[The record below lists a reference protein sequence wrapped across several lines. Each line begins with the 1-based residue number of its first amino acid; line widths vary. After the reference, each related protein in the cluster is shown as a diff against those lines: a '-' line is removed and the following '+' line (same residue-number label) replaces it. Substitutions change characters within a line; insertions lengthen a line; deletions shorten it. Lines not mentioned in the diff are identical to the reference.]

1 MVQRRAYFFVW
12 GLFLIFLFP
21 IRSLH
26 AQGGGGASMERVEL
40 GRLLFFDKR
49 ISVDDTVSCATCHD
63 PARAYTDNQPVSTGV
78 KGLKGGRNAPTV
90 INRIFGTIQFWDGRA
105 GSLEE
110 QAKGP
115 MINPVEMGMPDH
127 NAVVSKLGKIGYYKD
142 KFKEI
147 FNREINIDDIVAAIA
162 SFERT
167 VVSDDS
173 KFDRF
178 TTGENDA
185 LNASERRGMDLFA
198 GKARCAVCH
207 SGIRFTDEDF
217 HNIGVGMDKEN
228 PDLGRYKVTH
238 NDDDKGAF
246 KTPTLRDVASTAPYM
261 HDGGLK
267 TLEDVINFYD
277 GGGIANPN
285 LHPII
290 EKLELSVGEKKDLAA
305 FLRALSGERWRKII
319 VPTKFPE

>member
-1 MVQRRAYFFVW
+1 MVQRRAYFFVS
-12 GLFLIFLFP
+12 GLLFAFLLP
-21 IRSLH
+21 IRPLY
-26 AQGGGGASMERVEL
+26 AQGKGASMERVEL

-78 KGLKGGRNAPTV
+78 KGLKGGRSAPTV
-90 INRIFGTIQFWDGRA
+90 INRVFGTLQFWDGRA

-147 FNREINIDDIVAAIA
+147 FDREINIDDIVAAIA

-173 KFDRF
+173 KFDHF
-178 TTGENDA
+178 STGEADA

-198 GKARCAVCH
+198 GKGRCAVCH

-217 HNIGVGMDKEN
+217 HNIGVGMDKER
-228 PDLGRYKVTH
+228 PDLGRYVVTH

-261 HDGGLK
+261 HDGSLK
-267 TLEDVINFYD
+267 TLEEVVDFYD
-277 GGGIANPN
+277 GGGRANPN
-285 LHPII
+285 LHPLI
-290 EKLELSVGEKKDLAA
+290 EKLGLTAGEKKDLAS
-305 FLRALSGERWRKII
+305 FLRALSGERWRKIL

>member
-1 MVQRRAYFFVW
+1 MGKTGGYFFV
-12 GLFLIFLFP
+12 LALSLVFLSPTRPLY
-21 IRSLH
+21 
-26 AQGGGGASMERVEL
+26 AQGVGGVSMEKVEL

-49 ISVDDTVSCATCHD
+49 LSVDDTVSCATCHD
-63 PARAYTDNQPVSTGV
+63 PARAYTDNETVSTGI

-90 INRIFGTIQFWDGRA
+90 INRVFGTLQFWDGRA

-115 MINPVEMGMPDH
+115 MINPVEMGNPDH
-127 NAVVSKLGKIGYYKD
+127 KSVVAKLGKIGYYKD
-142 KFKEI
+142 KFMEI
-147 FNREINIDDIVAAIA
+147 FGREINIDDLVAAIA

-178 TTGENDA
+178 STGENCA
-185 LNASERRGMDLFA
+185 LNASEKRGMDLFA
-198 GKARCAVCH
+198 GKGRCAVCH

-246 KTPTLRDVASTAPYM
+246 KTPTLRDAASTAPYM
-261 HDGGLK
+261 HDGRFM
-267 TLEDVINFYD
+267 TLEDVIDFYD
-277 GGGIANPN
+277 EGGIANPN
-285 LHPII
+285 LHPVI
-290 EKLELSVGEKKDLAA
+290 EKLGLTVEEKKDLAS
-305 FLRALSGERWRKII
+305 FLRALGGERWRKII